1 VLIIAAGDHG
11 VAGEGV
17 SAYPS
22 EVTQQMVA
30 NFVRGGAAANALAR
44 VSGTRVVVADFGV
57 ASERAAEGTVDC
69 KIAPGTRNL
78 VRERAMTREQAVEC
92 IVRGFELAQ
101 TEARQTGLFA
111 IGEMGIANTTPA
123 AAITAC
129 MCEVDPALVTGR
141 GTGVDDAG
149 FAHKVEVVRAALTL
163 HCPDS
168 ADALD
173 VLSAVGGFEI
183 GGLAGVILGAAASRC
198 PVIVDGFITGAAALL
213 ATTLCPAA
221 REFLL
226 PSHCSVEPGHQV
238 AMAKLGL
245 APLFDLQM
253 RLGEGTGALLAVN
266 VVRAAVAALNEMA
279 TFDEAAVSGP
289 SE

>member
-1 VLIIAAGDHG
+1 
-11 VAGEGV
+11 
-17 SAYPS
+17 
-22 EVTQQMVA
+22 
-30 NFVRGGAAANALAR
+30 
-44 VSGTRVVVADFGV
+44 
-57 ASERAAEGTVDC
+57 
-69 KIAPGTRNL
+69 
-78 VRERAMTREQAVEC
+78 
-92 IVRGFELAQ
+92 
-101 TEARQTGLFA
+101 
-111 IGEMGIANTTPA
+111 
-123 AAITAC
+123 
-129 MCEVDPALVTGR
+129 
-141 GTGVDDAG
+141 
-149 FAHKVEVVRAALTL
+149 VRAALTL